1 MEFLLFTLLLIAV
14 FCFMVYLPTNLL
26 VKKFDNK
33 DEYES
38 LLLFIAMS
46 LLFVLLTYL
55 YANFY
60 VLKSTAIDTA
70 INCDYIANMNCLFNK
85 TLAREI
91 VPTIDTFCMIFMQIL
106 IGFIYAYFV
115 AVNINDYKAKERRL
129 INLVIFFIVS
139 VVASLINITIMGDVA
154 FSGGV
159 KYISLFI
166 GNSYI
171 VLPLF
176 YMCILAAKYN
186 NKQIKQK

>member
-1 MEFLLFTLLLIAV
+1 MEFLIFTMLLIIV

-38 LLLFIAMS
+38 LLLFIAVS

-60 VLKSTAIDTA
+60 VLKSSVAASPIA
-70 INCDYIANMNCLFNK
+70 CDYLANMNCLFTE
-85 TLAREI
+85 TLSREI
-91 VPTIDTFCMIFMQIL
+91 SPTIDVFCMIFMQL
-106 IGFIYAYFV
+106 TIGFAYAYFV
-115 AVNINDYKAKERRL
+115 AVNINDYKAKERR
-129 INLVIFFIVS
+129 IVNLVIFFMVAVVS
-139 VVASLINITIMGDVA
+139 SLISITVMGDVA
-154 FSGGV
+154 FISGV

-166 GNSYI
+166 SNAYI

-176 YMCILAAKYN
+176 YMCIIAIKYSKN
-186 NKQIKQK
+186 LKNK